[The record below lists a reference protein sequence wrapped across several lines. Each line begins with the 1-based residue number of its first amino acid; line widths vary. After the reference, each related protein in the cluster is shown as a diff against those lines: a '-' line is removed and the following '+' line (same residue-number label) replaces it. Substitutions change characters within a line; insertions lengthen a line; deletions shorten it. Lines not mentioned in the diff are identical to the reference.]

1 MILAGDIGG
10 TKVNL
15 ALFSEKGEAPSLYVE
30 KTYPSRDYPGL
41 ISILERFLKET
52 QPKLT
57 RVCLGVAGPV
67 QDGRSRLT
75 HLPWVIDIRD
85 LKPLLQTDSIEL
97 INDMAVMACAVPHLV
112 PDEVETLQ
120 PGEPDREG
128 KIGVLAAGTG
138 LGQAFLVPFGEGRYR
153 VVETEGGQCDF
164 PPRNDLEAE
173 VWQFLSQGTGR
184 VAIEDVLSGPG
195 LVRLFDFFRQ
205 RYKQPEPD
213 WLKDEFQV
221 KDPASVISQSGMM
234 KTFRACESAL
244 DMFVSVYG
252 AAAGNLALQIMG
264 RGGIY
269 LGGGIAP
276 RILPLLKSDLFLS
289 AFRDKGR
296 FREFMTAIPVKVIM
310 NERASLMGAA
320 YFALGEKVIR

>member
-1 MILAGDIGG
+1 
-10 TKVNL
+10 
-15 ALFSEKGEAPSLYVE
+15 
-30 KTYPSRDYPGL
+30 
-41 ISILERFLKET
+41 
-52 QPKLT
+52 
-57 RVCLGVAGPV
+57 
-67 QDGRSRLT
+67 
-75 HLPWVIDIRD
+75 
-85 LKPLLQTDSIEL
+85 
-97 INDMAVMACAVPHLV
+97 
-112 PDEVETLQ
+112 
-120 PGEPDREG
+120 
-128 KIGVLAAGTG
+128 
-138 LGQAFLVPFGEGRYR
+138 
-153 VVETEGGQCDF
+153 
-164 PPRNDLEAE
+164 
-173 VWQFLSQGTGR
+173 
-184 VAIEDVLSGPG
+184 
-195 LVRLFDFFRQ
+195 
-205 RYKQPEPD
+205 
-213 WLKDEFQV
+213 
-221 KDPASVISQSGMM
+221 MM

>member
-138 LGQAFLVPFGEGRYR
+138 LGQAFLVPFGEG
-153 VVETEGGQCDF
+153 VATGWWKPKAGNATF
-164 PPRNDLEAE
+164 PPVTTWKPRFGNFSVREPAGWLLRMCCPDRGWSVCLIFSGSVTNSRN
-173 VWQFLSQGTGR
+173 
-184 VAIEDVLSGPG
+184 
-195 LVRLFDFFRQ
+195 
-205 RYKQPEPD
+205 
-213 WLKDEFQV
+213 
-221 KDPASVISQSGMM
+221 
-234 KTFRACESAL
+234 
-244 DMFVSVYG
+244 
-252 AAAGNLALQIMG
+252 
-264 RGGIY
+264 
-269 LGGGIAP
+269 
-276 RILPLLKSDLFLS
+276 RI
-289 AFRDKGR
+289 G
-296 FREFMTAIPVKVIM
+296 
-310 NERASLMGAA
+310 
-320 YFALGEKVIR
+320 